1 MKFQVGVVV
10 DHVPELFDDEPIK
23 ISGGPAINQPAGE
36 LAGKVPVES
45 ANELALVPVC
55 GHDVEKNV

>member
-23 ISGGPAINQPAGE
+23 ISGGSAVNQPAGE
-36 LAGKVPVES
+36 LAGKISVKS
-45 ANELALVPVC
+45 ADELALVPVRWHVV
-55 GHDVEKNV
+55 GV